1 MLQKWN
7 KVGFWPLNL
16 STWEKMF
23 PFKCRHCEVR
33 FAKRTELGGHARK
46 MHKGMS
52 DKYAIKMQIRNQ
64 RTNQR
69 TIHVIA
75 KGICTEM
82 RNGVLDELT
91 LKNFRFIQKIMNAAE
106 RERRIL
112 NDLGDDT
119 SV

>member
-1 MLQKWN
+1 
-7 KVGFWPLNL
+7 
-16 STWEKMF
+16 
-23 PFKCRHCEVR
+23 
-33 FAKRTELGGHARK
+33 

-82 RNGVLDELT
+82 RMGVLDELT